1 MRKEGTIRKE
11 KNNKLKIKEAF
22 LKTNRFFWNVLP
34 IILSTIL
41 LVNLVVSV
49 VPNNFYKLFFTE
61 NPIIDSLIGSMIGSI
76 SAGNPITS
84 YIIGGELLNEGV
96 SLVAVTS
103 FLVAWVTVGLI
114 QLPAESMLL
123 GRKFAIL
130 RNITAFIL
138 SIIVAIITVFIYN
151 LV

>member
-1 MRKEGTIRKE
+1 MKKKKRS
-11 KNNKLKIKEAF
+11 KIKEAF
-22 LKTNRFFWNVLP
+22 LKTNKFFWNILP
-34 IILSTIL
+34 IILATVM
-41 LVNLVVSV
+41 LVNLVITLIPPS
-49 VPNNFYKLFFTE
+49 FYKKLFTKNFL
-61 NPIIDSLIGSMIGSI
+61 IDSFIGSIIGSI

-84 YIIGGELLNEGV
+84 YIIGGELV
-96 SLVAVTS
+96 KDRISLVAITS
-103 FLVAWVTVGLI
+103 FLVSWVTVGLI

-123 GRKFAIL
+123 GRKFAVL

>member
-1 MRKEGTIRKE
+1 MKKKKRS
-11 KNNKLKIKEAF
+11 KIKEAF
-22 LKTNRFFWNVLP
+22 LKTNKFFWNILP
-34 IILSTIL
+34 IILATMM
-41 LVNLVVSV
+41 LVNLVITLIPPS
-49 VPNNFYKLFFTE
+49 FYKKLFTKNFL
-61 NPIIDSLIGSMIGSI
+61 IDSFIGSIIGSI

-84 YIIGGELLNEGV
+84 YIIGGELV
-96 SLVAVTS
+96 KDRISLVAITS
-103 FLVAWVTVGLI
+103 FLVSWVTVGLI

-123 GRKFAIL
+123 GRKFAVL

>member
-1 MRKEGTIRKE
+1 MKKKKRS
-11 KNNKLKIKEAF
+11 KIKEAF
-22 LKTNRFFWNVLP
+22 LKTNKFFWNILP
-34 IILSTIL
+34 IILATVM
-41 LVNLVVSV
+41 LVNLVITLIPPS
-49 VPNNFYKLFFTE
+49 FYKKLFTKNFL
-61 NPIIDSLIGSMIGSI
+61 IDSFIGSIIGSI

-84 YIIGGELLNEGV
+84 YIIGGELVKDGI
-96 SLVAVTS
+96 SLVAITS
-103 FLVAWVTVGLI
+103 FLVSWVTVGLI

-123 GRKFAIL
+123 GRKFAVL